1 MGNPNRDTE
10 YLGKLQDY
18 FSQYRSLP
26 SYAVIGELLGMASKS
41 AVSALV
47 KRLTLA
53 GFVEMTPDRR
63 LAPTK
68 RFFERE
74 LADFPVPAGLPAAAN
89 DAMSESLTVDE
100 YLIPRP
106 SSTVLV
112 QVKGDSMVEAGIH
125 DGDIA
130 VIEKRHAASLG
141 DKVIAIVD
149 GEYTMTT
156 LAKDKHGFLLQPE
169 NAAYEPIRPQEG
181 LEIFG
186 VMVGLIRKY
195 R

>member
-1 MGNPNRDTE
+1 
-10 YLGKLQDY
+10 
-18 FSQYRSLP
+18 
-26 SYAVIGELLGMASKS
+26 
-41 AVSALV
+41 
-47 KRLTLA
+47 
-53 GFVEMTPDRR
+53 
-63 LAPTK
+63 
-68 RFFERE
+68 
-74 LADFPVPAGLPAAAN
+74 
-89 DAMSESLTVDE
+89 
-100 YLIPRP
+100 
-106 SSTVLV
+106 
-112 QVKGDSMVEAGIH
+112 MVEAGIH
-125 DGDIA
+125 GGDIA

-149 GEYTMTT
+149 GEYTLKT

>member
-1 MGNPNRDTE
+1 MGNPNRDHE

-18 FSQYRSLP
+18 YTDYRSLP
-26 SYAVIGELLGMASKS
+26 SYAVIGEMLGMASKS

-53 GFVEMTPDRR
+53 GYLETTPDRR

-68 RFFERE
+68 RFFERD
-74 LADFPVPAGLPAAAN
+74 LADFNVPAGLPAAAN
-89 DAMSESLTVDE
+89 DAMSEALTVDE

-106 SSTVLV
+106 SSSVLIKV
-112 QVKGDSMVEAGIH
+112 RGDSMVEAGIH

-130 VIEKRHAASLG
+130 VVEKRHSANLG
-141 DKVIAIVD
+141 EIVVAIVD
-149 GEYTMTT
+149 GEYTLKE
-156 LAKDKHGFLLQPE
+156 LARDKQGYLLLPH
-169 NAAYEPIRPQEG
+169 NAGYEPIRPQEG

-195 R
+195 